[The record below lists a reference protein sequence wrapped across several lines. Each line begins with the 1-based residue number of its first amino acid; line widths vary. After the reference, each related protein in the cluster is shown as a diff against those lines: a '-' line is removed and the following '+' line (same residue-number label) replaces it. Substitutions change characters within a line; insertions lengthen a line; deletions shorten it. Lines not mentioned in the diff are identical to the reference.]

1 MKTEQLLLS
10 ALKAQKTIRITKA
23 TFHSYFQIS
32 SPRARCLKSGE
43 SSKQLSKV
51 KASSQFAD
59 EERDSNWLG

>member
-1 MKTEQLLLS
+1 MKTEQLLPS

-23 TFHSYFQIS
+23 TFHSYFQI
-32 SPRARCLKSGE
+32 SGE